1 MAFHTLFFLFV
12 LMFYSGISQS
22 DEDSASAPW
31 DTNPN
36 GKQKVRGDDSCKSQ
50 QDKSEKLTNDLGVK
64 FPENCKCAKKGNN
77 TIDVQNCVA
86 QYTTCWRA
94 CQEQVGACARDRDI
108 DISDGCESY
117 CQQPP
122 FNASRLSQSRIVD
135 ECTRKKVSDIKSQL
149 KDDCLSMIQ
158 KIPKPNPGAVLVC
171 PNQDCSQYCNSV
183 ADRESQQMGRLCR
196 DGITSQGGYDSCLA
210 GLRGQLNKKLPQSPG
225 RLSRGFAWENCDLG
239 KPCEQELSLAFQQT
253 VRECGAL
260 KERAVLCCNKPMEC
274 HKTPTVTGAI
284 PPPSAFGLG
293 MGMSDICRI
302 VKEKT
307 GDVGKLGQ
315 KLAEEC
321 RNSSKKGLA
330 ICRQKT
336 QRILASFYQLCSFD
350 LNTENVYDPG
360 LHTCGKN
367 MIDKYVQNYGDKI
380 RPLFASIETAGLKA
394 GELEKQAKGFLESS
408 LVAADC
414 EKSAGVLA
422 GGGEESSAGSKA
434 RGSDGLSDLSGFES
448 GGFSPSE
455 AGGYVRGGPGAS
467 EEDTDPAFGGAG
479 DSGGGVGGAG
489 GRRRAQAGARDAG
502 ARITGSKGV
511 GRAGVT
517 GGAGGMGAGTG
528 AGSGKASGMGA
539 GTGTGSGRT
548 SGASRTG
555 GVGGASGSNRR
566 LSSKERGFREF
577 QQAGSGSDSSKVKS
591 FLDRPPAIRNKK
603 IHFLGSPHDDI
614 FKRISNRIIY
624 LCRTKY
630 IEDCDI

>member
-1 MAFHTLFFLFV
+1 
-12 LMFYSGISQS
+12 
-22 DEDSASAPW
+22 
-31 DTNPN
+31 
-36 GKQKVRGDDSCKSQ
+36 
-50 QDKSEKLTNDLGVK
+50 
-64 FPENCKCAKKGNN
+64 
-77 TIDVQNCVA
+77 
-86 QYTTCWRA
+86 
-94 CQEQVGACARDRDI
+94 
-108 DISDGCESY
+108 
-117 CQQPP
+117 
-122 FNASRLSQSRIVD
+122 
-135 ECTRKKVSDIKSQL
+135 
-149 KDDCLSMIQ
+149 
-158 KIPKPNPGAVLVC
+158 
-171 PNQDCSQYCNSV
+171 
-183 ADRESQQMGRLCR
+183 
-196 DGITSQGGYDSCLA
+196 
-210 GLRGQLNKKLPQSPG
+210 
-225 RLSRGFAWENCDLG
+225 
-239 KPCEQELSLAFQQT
+239 
-253 VRECGAL
+253 
-260 KERAVLCCNKPMEC
+260 
-274 HKTPTVTGAI
+274 
-284 PPPSAFGLG
+284 
-293 MGMSDICRI
+293 MSDICRI

-367 MIDKYVQNYGDKI
+367 MIDQYVQNYGDKI
-380 RPLFASIETAGLKA
+380 RPLFALIETAGLKA

-408 LVAADC
+408 LVASDC

-422 GGGEESSAGSKA
+422 GGDEESSAGSKA

-455 AGGYVRGGPGAS
+455 ASGYVRGGPGAS

-479 DSGGGVGGAG
+479 DSGGGVGSAG

-502 ARITGSKGV
+502 AQITGSKGV

-517 GGAGGMGAGTG
+517 GGAGGIGAGTG
-528 AGSGKASGMGA
+528 AGSGKAGGMGA
-539 GTGTGSGRT
+539 GTGTGSG
-548 SGASRTG
+548 RTG